1 MGTLGIKFPFVPS
14 EKNFFL
20 GMNETSAEE
29 VKSQL
34 LHLLLTEKGSR
45 LYNVEFG
52 SDLLS
57 FIFEPNDQTTFEEM
71 KSSIQES
78 VSKWIPNL
86 TINNI
91 IIKEDNPL
99 DISDE
104 SLDQTIIEQNGGLI
118 TKTITSGKK
127 NNSTGDGDPGH
138 TVSVTID
145 FTINDGVFSQS
156 DSIILRI

>member
-1 MGTLGIKFPFVPS
+1 MSIGIKFPFVPS

-20 GMNETSAEE
+20 GMNDTSADE

-34 LHLLLTEKGSR
+34 LHLLLTKTGER
-45 LYNVEFG
+45 LMAPTFG

-86 TINNI
+86 TINDI

-118 TKTITSGKK
+118 TKTIISGKK
-127 NNSTGDGDPGH
+127 NQSGGQLGH
-138 TVSVTID
+138 GVLVSID
-145 FTINDGVFSQS
+145 FTVSSGVFQES
-156 DSIILRI
+156 DQITIKF